1 MSGAPPERQLPPV
14 EGSGSHCQTGTKQ
27 LYLGFAL
34 DGVAGA
40 AAASSPTPLRLTLL
54 TTKMFTKVGAIAD
67 IHTPIFGLLFS

>member
-34 DGVAGA
+34 DDGGAGA
-40 AAASSPTPLRLTLL
+40 AAASSGQNVYQSGYT
-54 TTKMFTKVGAIAD
+54 
-67 IHTPIFGLLFS
+67 S